1 MLGNIRAKAF
11 CAAVATSV
19 VCMLGTAAHAETLQQ
34 VFDLAR
40 QNDALLK
47 SQAAQAAAGKETG
60 NIYKAQLLPQA
71 SLQGTFARSN
81 KDIHGMSC
89 SPTIPN
95 GCNNTEAG
103 VKKGSLNVAQN
114 LLNLEAW
121 YDFKRG
127 KKIAEQSDAVYR
139 ANEQDLILRVTQAYV
154 NVLRSVDT
162 YKTARAQ
169 EDAIAR
175 QLEQAKQRFDV
186 GLIAITDVQESQATF
201 DSAHVQT
208 LSAQGNIG
216 IAFEA
221 LEALTGQPI
230 TTIAPFADEMPVRLP
245 EPQQQAAWEKLALEN
260 NPLLAASQLAAE
272 AARDNAKARR
282 AAHLPTI
289 MGSYQYSDSNTSV
302 DYTDNA
308 TVPLLHDIDR
318 GNTVALS
325 VNIPLYSGGGTSA
338 RQRQAYAQQMAAEDT
353 LTDNRRNLVQ
363 NARSLHLAVRTDVER
378 VSAQK
383 QAIVSAKSALDAT
396 QAGYEVGTRNIVDVL
411 DAQQRLYQARLAHAN
426 ARYQFILDTMRLMQ
440 TAGTLDAENI
450 QKLNNF
456 AQADKNFTRASF
468 GE

>member
-1 MLGNIRAKAF
+1 MAASVF
-11 CAAVATSV
+11 CLAGAPAQ
-19 VCMLGTAAHAETLQQ
+19 AETLQQ
-34 VFDLAR
+34 VFDLAS

-47 SQAAQAAAGKETG
+47 AQAAQAAAGRETG
-60 NIYKAQLLPQA
+60 NIYKARLLPQA
-71 SLQGTFARSN
+71 NLQGSMARS
-81 KDIHGMSC
+81 DSDLHGSMGC
-89 SPTIPN
+89 PATIPN
-95 GCNNTEAG
+95 GCNNTEAA

-121 YDFKRG
+121 YDYKRG
-127 KKIAEQSDAVYR
+127 KKIAEQSDAMYR
-139 ANEQDLILRVTQAYV
+139 ANEQDLVVRVTQAYV
-154 NVLRSVDT
+154 NALRSVDT

-221 LEALTGQPI
+221 LEALTGQAI
-230 TTIAPFADEMPVRLP
+230 NAVAPFADEMPVRLP
-245 EPQQQAAWEKLALEN
+245 EPQQQTEWEKLALEN
-260 NPLLAASQLAAE
+260 NPQLAASQLAAE

-282 AAHLPTI
+282 SAHLPTLV
-289 MGSYQYSDSNTSV
+289 GSYQYNDSNTSV
-302 DYTDNA
+302 DYTENT
-308 TVPLLHDIDR
+308 TVPMMHDIER
-318 GNTVALS
+318 GNTVAISL
-325 VNIPLYSGGGTSA
+325 NIPLYSGGATSA
-338 RQRQAYAQQMAAEDT
+338 MQRQAYSQQMAAEET

-440 TAGTLDAENI
+440 TAGTLGPDNV
-450 QKLNNF
+450 QKLNSF
-456 AQADKNFTRASF
+456 VQADKNFSRNTL
-468 GE
+468 GQ